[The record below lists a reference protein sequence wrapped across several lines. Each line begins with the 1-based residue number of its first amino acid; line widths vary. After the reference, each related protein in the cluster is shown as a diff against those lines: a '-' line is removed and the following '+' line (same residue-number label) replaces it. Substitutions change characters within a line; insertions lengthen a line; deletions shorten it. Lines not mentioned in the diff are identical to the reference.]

1 MPQLLSLKTVFLVL
15 VLSLLF
21 IYMVLV
27 GGNLLPLFPLGF
39 IQCCSGLC
47 CKHEVEWLCVD
58 IDFDF
63 YFSGLAPSSF
73 TPLLLYW
80 PQSKTS
86 RQKPQTKTSRQSWE
100 RYLAKGARNTMCS
113 LWAIVCL
120 TTSAGFW
127 LPALTS
133 MGSCQKPAL

>member
-1 MPQLLSLKTVFLVL
+1 MIGCPSVYHLNRLSGACVIIAIN
-15 VLSLLF
+15 

-39 IQCCSGLC
+39 IQCCSGWC
-47 CKHEVEWLCVD
+47 CKYEVESLCVD
-58 IDFDF
+58 TDFDF
-63 YFSGLAPSSF
+63 DFSGPAPSSF

-86 RQKPQTKTSRQSWE
+86 RQKLQTKTSRQSWE
-100 RYLAKGARNTMCS
+100 RYLVKRARNTMCS

-133 MGSCQKPAL
+133 MGSY